1 MFNIICNFK
10 YKKKMKKNQKAWSTN
25 ESGNLNSHFRVIKK
39 LIKINAKVT
48 GKKLINNGKYT
59 EYNIFISTEFNDWNI
74 QKRYSEFDA
83 LNQSLIKKIP
93 EIGQYFPPKRFFK
106 NSEDTMNE
114 RIQYFNTYLHKLFNN
129 YDIFLFDE
137 VIDFICIDKKILELA
152 IAKHTMGNTNKE
164 NEPLYDSVKKSIQHL
179 TKNEKP
185 SSFDG
190 NDSKKSIDLLD
201 GKTKSIENGTKES
214 KDSNISSN
222 LNINKEINAKN
233 NENLNK
239 KKNSNNFE
247 DFEENSK
254 NYFSNL
260 LEYENSKKS
269 SEDISG
275 ESPYNKII
283 EEFLKNLNQK
293 NDNKTAIITSFEEFL
308 KKENAFNKF
317 NKEQIIKLFIGIKNF
332 KKTNN
337 KKEYNEKNKN
347 ENNNKEGIVRRAITS
362 KIINGKFLKN
372 NNERKNTGKQ
382 ITDDDSLSDS
392 ISLSSD
398 SDDEDSNNN
407 NKRNINSSNLLGLFQ
422 LIGNNTKNVLL
433 SASCLDLL
441 VKLLSH
447 EYNPH
452 TDNYIEIFKGRSL
465 AEYQSLKLEYII
477 ENNVGGAKSMLN
489 ALKLLYILFL
499 EDKYLNPYKMMIM
512 KKDIVFKRFQIYKKF
527 YLE

>member
-1 MFNIICNFK
+1 MIIICNFK
-10 YKKKMKKNQKAWSTN
+10 YKIKMKKSQKAWSIN

-137 VIDFICIDKKILELA
+137 VIDFICIDKKILELV

-190 NDSKKSIDLLD
+190 NESKKSIDLLD

-239 KKNSNNFE
+239 KKNSNNIE

-293 NDNKTAIITSFEEFL
+293 NDNKTAIIRSFEEFL

-317 NKEQIIKLFIGIKNF
+317 NQEQIIKLFTGIRNF

-337 KKEYNEKNKN
+337 KKANEKNKN
-347 ENNNKEGIVRRAITS
+347 ENNNNEGIVRRAITS

-372 NNERKNTGKQ
+372 SNERKNTGKQ

-407 NKRNINSSNLLGLFQ
+407 KKNINSSNLFGLFQ

-452 TDNYIEIFKGRSL
+452 ADNYIEIFKGRRL
-465 AEYQSLKLEYII
+465 VDYQSLKLEYII

-512 KKDIVFKRFQIYKKF
+512 KKDIVFKRLQIYKKF